1 MKTNRLIR
9 LYTLIIIGI
18 LGFIQSAD
26 VCAQRGEKSFGPR
39 LGFVSHNE
47 SAMGGLVFQ
56 YSLSKNVRLAPHAC
70 IVFRHQEEDALL
82 VGLDVQFPIKT
93 GPKVNIYP
101 IAGVGYS
108 SWTRHNVDD
117 DRDATTHVNRMSLT
131 AGAGV
136 ELRVKDS
143 LKLFIE
149 GQYVY
154 VKHYDGAMVD
164 VGIAFV
170 F

>member
-1 MKTNRLIR
+1 MSL
-9 LYTLIIIGI
+9 L
-18 LGFIQSAD
+18 QSEA
-26 VCAQRGEKSFGPR
+26 VHAERGEKAFGPR

-56 YSLSKNVRLAPHAC
+56 YSLSKYVRLAPHAC

-82 VGLDVQFPIKT
+82 VGLDVQFPIRT
-93 GPKVNIYP
+93 GGKVNLYP
-101 IAGVGYS
+101 IAGVGYA
-108 SWTRHNVDD
+108 SWTRHNVDA
-117 DRDATTHVNRMSLT
+117 DRDATTHTNRMSLT
-131 AGAGV
+131 AGAGA
-136 ELRVKDS
+136 ELRVKES

-149 GQYVY
+149 AQYVY

-164 VGIAFV
+164 AGIAFV